1 MVTASLSHVQTQTL
15 RHAVLVQK
23 ESEEKHKTL
32 QLAFDQAAEHLVRL
46 EGEQQEWH
54 EREVKLNKELD
65 EALEDLDILAA
76 EKEMLEKQGE
86 ELKNL
91 VAQRDEDL
99 ARAKER
105 MESTMSDLDT
115 KLSAEQ
121 RNR

>member
-1 MVTASLSHVQTQTL
+1 MLFRS
-15 RHAVLVQK
+15 K

-32 QLAFDQAAEHLVRL
+32 QQAFDQAAEHLVRL
-46 EGEQQEWH
+46 ESEQQEWH

-76 EKEMLEKQGE
+76 EKEILEKQGE

-91 VAQRDEDL
+91 VAQKDEDL

-105 MESTMSDLDT
+105 MEVTMSDLDT
-115 KLSAEQ
+115 KLVAEQ
-121 RNR
+121 RNK